1 MISGF
6 HVEYS
11 VGNVPAGEDV
21 LERMSVA
28 FERAGD
34 NLTDFGKY
42 VFPRLV
48 PVFELE
54 LAGQFDAEGRGPA
67 KGAWAQLSERYEAW
81 KALNY
86 PGAGILE
93 RTGQMHEALTSS
105 SSPFARREIS
115 TDEFDFG
122 TINVPYASF
131 HQSGTAFMPDRPPFD
146 FTDDFERAM
155 AAAAMQGVREAMAD
169 AGANE
174 FLSEGGP

>member
-1 MISGF
+1 MISGL
-6 HVEYS
+6 HIEWT
-11 VGNVPAGEDV
+11 VGNAPAGEDV

-42 VFPRLV
+42 VFPKLV
-48 PVFELE
+48 PVFESE
-54 LAGQFDAEGRGPA
+54 LAGQFDARGRGPHA
-67 KGAWAQLSERYEAW
+67 GAWAQLSERYAAW

-93 RTGQMHEALTSS
+93 RSGQLREALTNA
-105 SSPFARREIS
+105 SSPMARRQIS

-122 TINVPYASF
+122 TIGVEYASF
-131 HQSGTAFMPDRPPFD
+131 HQSGTEFMVDRPPFD
-146 FTDDFERAM
+146 FGDDFERQVQ
-155 AAAAMQGVREAMAD
+155 AAAMQGVREAMQD